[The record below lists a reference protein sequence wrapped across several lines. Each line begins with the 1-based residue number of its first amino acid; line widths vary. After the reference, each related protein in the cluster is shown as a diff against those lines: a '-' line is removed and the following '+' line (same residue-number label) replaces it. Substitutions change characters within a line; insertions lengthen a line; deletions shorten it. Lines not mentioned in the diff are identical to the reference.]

1 MHKITNQLVCFF
13 VFTTFVCCTSK
24 SSAEDQASDA
34 YEQGLKE
41 GQSKGFEDGK
51 AEGYKKGYEE
61 GYEEGYDEGNDN
73 NNVYTQQPQ
82 IEESHGYRE
91 STHPVTCPTCGG
103 DGFIDGIS
111 KKEICP
117 TCNMSGVLQITEKE
131 YY

>member
-1 MHKITNQLVCFF
+1 MKNSLVICSL
-13 VFTTFVCCTSK
+13 FTLFIIGCTSK

-41 GQSKGFEDGK
+41 GQSKGYEEGQ
-51 AEGYKKGYEE
+51 AEGYKKGYD
-61 GYEEGYDEGNDN
+61 EGYDEGYDKG
-73 NNVYTQQPQ
+73 YDDTQRPV
-82 IEESHGYRE
+82 IEEKHGYRE

-103 DGFIDGIS
+103 DGMIDGIS

-117 TCNMSGVLQITEKE
+117 TCKMSGVVQVTEKE